1 MKFGLSL
8 LTLAFAA
15 TFGSTGLFGTVGLV
29 AAPSSLLAAT
39 KPTPKT
45 TPSSRRDKRTFVVLP
60 QLPPGS
66 APGGRRYGGA
76 TRGQCPNATPPLTAL
91 VPSTPDSSSVTN
103 VWGLTAKEY
112 PKLWFYLPYTK
123 NSSTQAE
130 FTVLDDESKDPIYTS
145 AIALPTKPSTIAVSL
160 PHNIPPLQVGKK
172 YRWFLNVYCDP
183 QKQSVPIFVEGVI
196 IRKKPD
202 AALVKELQKAQ
213 PLQQVAIYAGNG
225 FWHDA
230 LTTVA
235 ELRQKSPQN
244 EIFEKEW
251 TNLLQAIGL
260 GDVANKPLASN

>member
-8 LTLAFAA
+8 LILGFAA
-15 TFGSTGLFGTVGLV
+15 TFSSAGLFITAGLV

-39 KPTPKT
+39 KLTPKT
-45 TPSSRRDKRTFVVLP
+45 TPSSRDKRTSVVLP

-76 TRGQCPNATPPLTAL
+76 TRGQCPNVTPPLTAL
-91 VPSTPDSSSVTN
+91 VPSTLDSSSVRN
-103 VWGLTAKEY
+103 VWGLTAREY

-123 NSSTQAE
+123 NSSIQAE

-145 AIALPTKPSTIAVSL
+145 AIALPTKPSTIGVSL

-172 YRWFLNVYCDP
+172 YRWFLNFYCDP

-196 IRKKPD
+196 IRKNPD
-202 AALVKELQKAQ
+202 AALVGELQKAQ
-213 PLQQVAIYAGNG
+213 PLQQVAIYASNG

-230 LTTVA
+230 LTTLA

-260 GDVANKPLASN
+260 GEVANRPLASN